1 MGVLEG
7 PFSMDAVPDIQWCE
21 EEGYFRL
28 TGRYGVVVHIQP
40 KVFLGLAAR
49 VAQLKREWGERSNGI
64 VPLRPGDHAATPND

>member
-7 PFSMDAVPDIQWCE
+7 PFSMDAVPQIDWVE

-49 VAQLKREWGERSNGI
+49 ISELANEFGAKPDTVISIACYECDKFA
-64 VPLRPGDHAATPND
+64 H